1 MSVMGPELLGRLV
14 REHAAAL
21 VLYARQWCDAPE
33 DVVQEAFIKL
43 VGQKQ
48 TPPQVL
54 PWLFRVVRNGALSAA
69 RSQRRRRHH
78 EGIAAERMPPL
89 FQPKE
94 GSALDAEAAAAALRQ
109 LPVEQREVIV

>member
-1 MSVMGPELLGRLV
+1 MSVMEPEHLGRLV
-14 REHAAAL
+14 SEHAAAL

-43 VGQKQ
+43 VSQKQ
-48 TPPQVL
+48 TPTQLL

-78 EGIAAERMPPL
+78 EGVAAAQVRPL
-89 FQPKE
+89 FQPDE
-94 GSALDAEAAAAALRQ
+94 GSALDAAAAEA
-109 LPVEQREVIV
+109 